1 MKSCAAFMNDSA
13 LLSMLWLSQAH
24 WWDTSSLALTS
35 ASFKCLSITCFSISI
50 FYELSTSHL
59 SLILVFSPSMFNAGC
74 LFFSLLF
81 VVLSFCSLLFQ
92 SSFSCHEPHL
102 YFCSLSFPYFRKDLS
117 MFAAA
122 YKKKGSGSFLASLT
136 LLCLKQREHWTI
148 LFYFTISFFQ

>member
-13 LLSMLWLSQAH
+13 LLSTLWLSQAH

-35 ASFKCLSITCFSISI
+35 ASFKYLSITCFSNSI
-50 FYELSTSHL
+50 FYDLSSSHL
-59 SLILVFSPSMFNAGC
+59 SLILAFSPLMFNVGC

-81 VVLSFCSLLFQ
+81 VVLSFCSLSVISHPLT
-92 SSFSCHEPHL
+92 CHEPHL

-117 MFAAA
+117 MFGAA
-122 YKKKGSGSFLASLT
+122 YKKGSGSFLASLT
-136 LLCLKQREHWTI
+136 LLCLKQKEHWTI